1 MLSSE
6 EMDNLMV
13 RISRREM
20 VALEEFY
27 EEMSKA
33 VYGLAYVITKSPY
46 DAEDIMQNTFIRVWD
61 KAHRY
66 RCGTNAKAWV
76 MKIARNLAL
85 TKREEGKRFVE
96 LDEELPSEDMYRK
109 MLQFQELNSLLS
121 ILKKE
126 EREIVV
132 LYSVGFSH
140 KEIAEILKRPY
151 ATVRWKYSNA
161 ISKLSQKEQSFG
173 YDKASAEME
182 SNYERT

>member
-1 MLSSE
+1 LLSSE

-20 VALEEFY
+20 MALEEFY

-46 DAEDIMQNTFIRVWD
+46 DA
-61 KAHRY
+61 
-66 RCGTNAKAWV
+66 
-76 MKIARNLAL
+76 
-85 TKREEGKRFVE
+85 
-96 LDEELPSEDMYRK
+96 EDMYRK

-140 KEIAEILKRPY
+140 KEIAVILKRPY

-161 ISKLSQKEQSFG
+161 ISKLSQKEQSFR